1 MSKGIIIYRKINS
14 DLATLVFIGAS
25 IYIIILDE
33 KLAFVFNSTLS
44 SLDAAYWFRILEHH
58 FWSYHVATKCIMTWW
73 AWLESLLWIT
83 TMEKRYGAGLLKG
96 NPKRKGCI

>member
-25 IYIIILDE
+25 IYIIILGE

-44 SLDAAYWFRILEHH
+44 ILDAAY
-58 FWSYHVATKCIMTWW
+58 
-73 AWLESLLWIT
+73 
-83 TMEKRYGAGLLKG
+83 
-96 NPKRKGCI
+96 